1 MSYIVA
7 WFRRRR
13 ENAEARVLA
22 AIREANGEAYGLSIW
37 RATGLGAGRV
47 TRALYS
53 LEQRG
58 QIVAHWEADSGDRP
72 PRRFYSVAP

>member
-1 MSYIVA
+1 MSA

-13 ENAEARVLA
+13 EDADARVLA
-22 AIREANGEAYGLSIW
+22 AIREANGEAYGLSIG

-47 TRALYS
+47 TSALYR

-58 QIVAHWEADSGDRP
+58 QIVAHWEPDPGDRP
-72 PRRFYSVAP
+72 PRRLYSVARS